1 MHVIARFRRDRR
13 LGRHQRIDVLLM
25 TTYKNMATLDNLDDR
40 MEVLTAATLN
50 QNRNRRTRPLA
61 LVARCVLR

>member
-13 LGRHQRIDVLLM
+13 LGRHQRIDVLM